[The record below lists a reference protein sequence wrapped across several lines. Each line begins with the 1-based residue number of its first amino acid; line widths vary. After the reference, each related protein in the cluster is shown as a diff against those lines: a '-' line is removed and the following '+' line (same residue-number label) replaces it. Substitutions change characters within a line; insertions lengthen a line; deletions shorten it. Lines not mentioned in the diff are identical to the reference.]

1 MQGFEK
7 IKAQI
12 LADANAEREQIL
24 EQARIEATE
33 VARTYSRSADAM
45 GLEALQK
52 GTAEVTAAQA
62 RSAHSSEGG
71 VKLAMLSKKQELIE
85 RAFDLAQKNL
95 SELKTDDL
103 LLVLLGLGK
112 DITEKSG
119 KIVMNAKDKEL
130 LGKQLAKQLSKSTGG
145 DFKLS
150 DSVAE
155 ISGGFILRGG
165 KIEVN
170 CAFDRL
176 FDRAR
181 QEMSGEIAAI
191 LFEG

>member
-12 LADANAEREQIL
+12 LADANAERARIL
-24 EQARIEATE
+24 EQAQTEAKE
-33 VARTYSRSADAM
+33 VARTYSRNADALGM
-45 GLEALQK
+45 EALQK
-52 GTAEVTAAQA
+52 GTAEVTAAEA

-85 RAFDLAQKNL
+85 RSFDKAQKSL
-95 SELKTDDL
+95 SELSVDDL

-112 DITEKSG
+112 GITEKSG
-119 KIVMNAKDKEL
+119 EVVMNAKDKDQ
-130 LGKQLAKQLSKSTGG
+130 LGKQFVKQLNKNTGG
-145 DFKLS
+145 NFVLS
-150 DSVAE
+150 ADVAD

-170 CAFDRL
+170 CGFDRL

-181 QEMSGEIAAI
+181 QELSGEVAAI

>member
-12 LADANAEREQIL
+12 LADANAERERIL
-24 EQARIEATE
+24 DAAKAEAGE
-33 VARTYSRSADAM
+33 IARTYSRTADAM

-52 GTAEVTAAQA
+52 GVAEVTAAEA
-62 RSAHSSEGG
+62 RSLHNSEGG
-71 VKLAMLSKKQELIE
+71 VKIAMLEKKQELIE
-85 RAFDLAQKNL
+85 RAFVTAEKDLLNL
-95 SELKTDDL
+95 KSDDM

-112 DITEKSG
+112 GLSEKSG
-119 KIVMNAKDKEL
+119 EIVMNEKDREL
-130 LGKQLAKQLSKSTGG
+130 FGEQLAKQLSKNTGG
-145 DFKLS
+145 KFTLAKD
-150 DSVAE
+150 VAN

-170 CAFDRL
+170 CGFDRL

-181 QEMSGEIAAI
+181 QELSGEIASI